1 MATKKYTSKKKWR
14 NNERKKKE
22 REFKIIK
29 FPNKHTK
36 ERRIKKIKEKKE
48 KKIKEKKNKRKKKKI
63 RYT

>member
-1 MATKKYTSKKKWR
+1 MKR
-14 NNERKKKE
+14 NFTH
-22 REFKIIK
+22 REVASRLS
-29 FPNKHTK
+29 K